1 MVENACILE
10 AGGEQEFK
18 ASLIYM
24 RLSVKMKK
32 KKKKN
37 LSPDRRGL
45 KEKNEKQRQNIS
57 KAGE

>member
-1 MVENACILE
+1 MLSFSQATMVENACILE

-32 KKKKN
+32 KKKKTF
-37 LSPDRRGL
+37 LL
-45 KEKNEKQRQNIS
+45 I
-57 KAGE
+57 GEA